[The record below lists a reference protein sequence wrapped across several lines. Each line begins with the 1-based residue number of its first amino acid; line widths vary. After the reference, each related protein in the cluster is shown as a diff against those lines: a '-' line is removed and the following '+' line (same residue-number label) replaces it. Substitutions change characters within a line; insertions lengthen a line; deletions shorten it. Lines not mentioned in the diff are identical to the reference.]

1 LIKIVLLN
9 ISKRIEI
16 KIMKKI
22 SLFLALLAP
31 GIIYADILLHVG
43 NLIDTD
49 NGEISKAVTIRI
61 NGNKIS
67 EVTKGYAIPNK
78 DDEIINLKQS
88 YVMPGFMDMHVH
100 LAQEYVPKAERES
113 KIEPEYRTLFAANAA
128 SKTLMAGFTT
138 VRNLGDGGMETIS
151 LREAIKQGL
160 AIGPRIFTS
169 GKTIATT
176 GGHGDPTNGM
186 PKDNYAP
193 PTPEEGVIDSPA
205 EAIKAV
211 RQRYKDGTDGIKI
224 TATGGVL
231 SVAKSGENPQFT
243 DAELLAIVSTAN
255 DYGLWTAAH
264 AHGKE
269 GMKRAV
275 IAGIN
280 SIEHGTYMDQ
290 EVMELMKARG
300 TYYVPTIMAGDWV
313 AEKAKIPNFFPALV
327 KPKAE
332 KIGPQIESTFA
343 AAYKA
348 GVKIAFGTDSG
359 VSAHG
364 DNWQEFILMTNAGMT
379 NKDALKSAT
388 IETAKLLRI
397 EDKLGQIK
405 PGMLADIIAVQENPI
420 DDISTVKNV
429 SFVMKDGVIYKQ
441 NS

>member
-1 LIKIVLLN
+1 MF
-9 ISKRIEI
+9 RINNH
-16 KIMKKI
+16 KKYMKKV
-22 SLFLALLAP
+22 ALLFALS
-31 GIIYADILLHVG
+31 ISALINADTLLHVG
-43 NLIDTD
+43 NLLDTN
-49 NGEISKAVTIRI
+49 NGEISKAVTITI
-61 NGNKIS
+61 KGNKIL
-67 EVTKGYAIPNK
+67 EVTKGYASPKKN
-78 DDEIINLKQS
+78 DEIVNLKQS
-88 YVMPGFMDMHVH
+88 YVLPGFMDMHVH
-100 LAQEYVPKAERES
+100 LAQEYVPKAERRS
-113 KIEPEYRTLFAANAA
+113 KIEPEYRALFAANAA
-128 SKTLMAGFTT
+128 SKTLMAGFTS

-151 LREAIKQGL
+151 LRDAIKEGL
-160 AIGPRIFTS
+160 VIGPRIFTS

-186 PKDNYAP
+186 PKDNYSP
-193 PTPEEGVIDSPA
+193 PSPEEGVIDSPEDA
-205 EAIKAV
+205 KKAV
-211 RQRYKDGTDGIKI
+211 RQRYKDGADGIKI

-243 DAELLAIVSTAN
+243 DEELNSIVATAN

-290 EVMELMKARG
+290 EVMDLMKSKG

-332 KIGPQIESTFA
+332 KIGPQIQSTFA
-343 AAYKA
+343 KAYKA

-379 NKDALKSAT
+379 NQDALKSAT

-405 PGMLADIIAVQENPI
+405 PGMLADIIAVQQNPVE
-420 DDISTVKNV
+420 DISTVENV
-429 SFVMKDGVIYKQ
+429 IFVMKDGVIFKD
-441 NS
+441 NT

>member
-1 LIKIVLLN
+1 MF
-9 ISKRIEI
+9 RINNY
-16 KIMKKI
+16 KKYMKKV
-22 SLFLALLAP
+22 ALLFALS
-31 GIIYADILLHVG
+31 ISALINADTLLHVG
-43 NLIDTD
+43 NLLDTN

-61 NGNKIS
+61 KGNKIL
-67 EVTKGYAIPNK
+67 EVTKGYATPKKN
-78 DDEIINLKQS
+78 DEIVNLKQS
-88 YVMPGFMDMHVH
+88 YVLPGFMDMHVH
-100 LAQEYVPKAERES
+100 LAQEYVPKAERRS
-113 KIEPEYRTLFAANAA
+113 KIEPEYRALFAANAA
-128 SKTLMAGFTT
+128 SKTLMAGFTS

-151 LREAIKQGL
+151 LRDAIKEGL
-160 AIGPRIFTS
+160 VIGPRIFTS

-186 PKDNYAP
+186 PKDNYYP
-193 PTPEEGVIDSPA
+193 PSPEEGVVDSPEDA
-205 EAIKAV
+205 KKAV
-211 RQRYKDGTDGIKI
+211 RQRYKDGADGIKI

-243 DAELLAIVSTAN
+243 DEELNSIVATAN

-290 EVMELMKARG
+290 EVMDLMKSKG

-332 KIGPQIESTFA
+332 KIGPQIQSTFA
-343 AAYKA
+343 KAYKA

-379 NKDALKSAT
+379 NQDALKSAT

-405 PGMLADIIAVQENPI
+405 PGMLADIIAVQQNPVE
-420 DDISTVKNV
+420 DISTVENV
-429 SFVMKDGVIYKQ
+429 IFVMKDGVIFKD
-441 NS
+441 NT

>member
-1 LIKIVLLN
+1 MF
-9 ISKRIEI
+9 RINNY
-16 KIMKKI
+16 KKYMKKI
-22 SLFLALLAP
+22 ALLFTLSISAL
-31 GIIYADILLHVG
+31 INADTLLHVG
-43 NLIDTD
+43 NLLDTN

-61 NGNKIS
+61 KGNKIL
-67 EVTKGYAIPNK
+67 EVTKGYATPKKN
-78 DDEIINLKQS
+78 DEIVNLKQS
-88 YVMPGFMDMHVH
+88 YVLPGFMDMHVH
-100 LAQEYVPKAERES
+100 LAQEYVPKAERRS
-113 KIEPEYRTLFAANAA
+113 KIEPEYRALFAANAA
-128 SKTLMAGFTT
+128 SKTLMAGFTS

-151 LREAIKQGL
+151 LRDAIKEGL
-160 AIGPRIFTS
+160 VIGPRIFTS

-186 PKDNYAP
+186 PKDNYSP
-193 PTPEEGVIDSPA
+193 PSPEEGVIDSPEDA
-205 EAIKAV
+205 KKAV
-211 RQRYKDGTDGIKI
+211 RQRYKDGADGIKI

-243 DAELLAIVSTAN
+243 DEELNSIVATAN

-290 EVMELMKARG
+290 EVMDLMKSKG

-332 KIGPQIESTFA
+332 KIGPQIQSTFA
-343 AAYKA
+343 KAYKA

-379 NKDALKSAT
+379 NQDALKSAT

-405 PGMLADIIAVQENPI
+405 PGMLADIIAVQQNPVE
-420 DDISTVKNV
+420 DISTVENV
-429 SFVMKDGVIYKQ
+429 IFVMKDGVIFKD
-441 NS
+441 NT

>member
-1 LIKIVLLN
+1 
-9 ISKRIEI
+9 
-16 KIMKKI
+16 MKKI
-22 SLFLALLAP
+22 ALILFLSVSNLT
-31 GIIYADILLHVG
+31 IADTLLHVG

-49 NGEISKAVTIRI
+49 SGDITKAVTIRVI
-61 NGNKIS
+61 GNEIS
-67 EVTKGYAIPNK
+67 EVTKGYANPKKN
-78 DDEIINLKQS
+78 DQVINLKQS
-88 YVMPGFMDMHVH
+88 FVLPGFMDMHVH

-113 KIEPEYRTLFAANAA
+113 KIEPEYRALFAANAA
-128 SKTLMAGFTT
+128 SKTLMAGFTS

-151 LREAIKQGL
+151 LREAIRKGL

-186 PKDNYAP
+186 PKDNYSP
-193 PTPEEGVIDSPA
+193 PTPEEGVIDSPE

-243 DAELLAIVSTAN
+243 NAELIAIIATAN

-290 EVMELMKARG
+290 EVMDLMKARG

-313 AEKAKIPNFFPALV
+313 AKKAKIPNFFPALV

-332 KIGPQIESTFA
+332 KIGPQIQSTFA
-343 AAYKA
+343 MAYKA

-364 DNWQEFILMTNAGMT
+364 DNWQEFILMTDAGMS

-388 IETAKLLRI
+388 IETAKLLRV
-397 EDKLGQIK
+397 EDKIGQIK
-405 PGMLADIIAVQENPI
+405 PGMLADIIAVQNNPI
-420 DDISTVKNV
+420 EDISTVKNI

>member
-1 LIKIVLLN
+1 
-9 ISKRIEI
+9 
-16 KIMKKI
+16 MKKI
-22 SLFLALLAP
+22 ALLFTLSISAL
-31 GIIYADILLHVG
+31 INADTLLHVG
-43 NLIDTD
+43 NLLDTN

-61 NGNKIS
+61 KGNKIL
-67 EVTKGYAIPNK
+67 EVTKGYATPKKN
-78 DDEIINLKQS
+78 DEIVNLKQS
-88 YVMPGFMDMHVH
+88 YVLPGFMDMHVH
-100 LAQEYVPKAERES
+100 LAQEYVPKAERRS
-113 KIEPEYRTLFAANAA
+113 KIEPEYRALFAANAA
-128 SKTLMAGFTT
+128 SKTLMAGFTS

-151 LREAIKQGL
+151 LRDAIKEGL
-160 AIGPRIFTS
+160 VIGPRIFTS

-186 PKDNYAP
+186 PKDNYSP
-193 PTPEEGVIDSPA
+193 PSPEEGVIDSPEDA
-205 EAIKAV
+205 KKAV
-211 RQRYKDGTDGIKI
+211 RQRYKDGADGIKI

-243 DAELLAIVSTAN
+243 DEELNSIVATAN

-290 EVMELMKARG
+290 EVMDLMKSKG

-332 KIGPQIESTFA
+332 KIGPQIQSTFA
-343 AAYKA
+343 KAYKA

-379 NKDALKSAT
+379 NQDALKSAT

-405 PGMLADIIAVQENPI
+405 PGMLADIIAVQQNPVE
-420 DDISTVKNV
+420 DISTVENV
-429 SFVMKDGVIYKQ
+429 IFVMKDGVIFKD
-441 NS
+441 NT

>member
-1 LIKIVLLN
+1 
-9 ISKRIEI
+9 
-16 KIMKKI
+16 MKKI
-22 SLFLALLAP
+22 SLFLFLS
-31 GIIYADILLHVG
+31 ISHFINADTLLHVG
-43 NLIDTD
+43 NLLDTND
-49 NGEISKAVTIRI
+49 GKVAKAVTIKI
-61 NGNKIS
+61 KGNKIT
-67 EVTKGYAIPNK
+67 EITKGYATPTQN
-78 DDEIINLKQS
+78 DEVVNLKQS
-88 YVMPGFMDMHVH
+88 YVLPGFMDMHVH
-100 LAQEYVPKAERES
+100 LAQEYVPKAERQS
-113 KIEPEYRTLFAANAA
+113 KIEPEYRALFAANAA
-128 SKTLMAGFTT
+128 SKTLMAGFTS
-138 VRNLGDGGMETIS
+138 VRNVGDGGMETIS
-151 LREAIKQGL
+151 LREAINQGL
-160 AIGPRIFTS
+160 VIGPRIFTS

-193 PTPEEGVIDSPA
+193 PTPEEGVIDSPE

-243 DAELLAIVSTAN
+243 DAELIAIVSTAN

-275 IAGIN
+275 LAGIN

-290 EVMELMKARG
+290 EIMDLMKARG

-332 KIGPQIESTFA
+332 KIGPQITSTFA
-343 AAYKA
+343 QAYKA

-364 DNWQEFILMTNAGMT
+364 DNWQEFILMTNAGMS
-379 NKDALKSAT
+379 NEDALKSAT
-388 IETAKLLRI
+388 IETAKLLRV
-397 EDKLGQIK
+397 EDQLGQIK
-405 PGMLADIIAVQENPI
+405 PGMLADIIAFQKNPTE
-420 DDISTVKNV
+420 DISIVKNV

-441 NS
+441 SL

>member
-1 LIKIVLLN
+1 
-9 ISKRIEI
+9 
-16 KIMKKI
+16 MKKV
-22 SLFLALLAP
+22 ALLFALS
-31 GIIYADILLHVG
+31 ISALINADTLLHVG
-43 NLIDTD
+43 NLLDTN

-61 NGNKIS
+61 KGNKIL
-67 EVTKGYAIPNK
+67 EVTKGYATPKKN
-78 DDEIINLKQS
+78 DEIVNLKQS
-88 YVMPGFMDMHVH
+88 YVLPGFMDMHVH
-100 LAQEYVPKAERES
+100 LAQEYVPKAERRS
-113 KIEPEYRTLFAANAA
+113 KIEPEYRALFAANAA
-128 SKTLMAGFTT
+128 SKTLMAGFTS

-151 LREAIKQGL
+151 LRDAIKEGL
-160 AIGPRIFTS
+160 VIGPRIFTS

-186 PKDNYAP
+186 PKDNYSP
-193 PTPEEGVIDSPA
+193 PSPEEGVVDSPEDA
-205 EAIKAV
+205 KKAV
-211 RQRYKDGTDGIKI
+211 RQRYKDGADGIKI

-243 DAELLAIVSTAN
+243 DDELNSIVATAN

-264 AHGKE
+264 AHWKE
-269 GMKRAV
+269 GMKRAL

-290 EVMELMKARG
+290 EVMDLMKSKG

-332 KIGPQIESTFA
+332 KIGPQIQSTFA
-343 AAYKA
+343 KAYKA

-359 VSAHG
+359 VSSHG

-379 NKDALKSAT
+379 NQDALKSAT

-405 PGMLADIIAVQENPI
+405 PGMLADIIAVQQNPVE
-420 DDISTVKNV
+420 DISTVENV
-429 SFVMKDGVIYKQ
+429 IFVMKDGVIFKD
-441 NS
+441 NT

>member
-1 LIKIVLLN
+1 
-9 ISKRIEI
+9 
-16 KIMKKI
+16 MKKI
-22 SLFLALLAP
+22 ALLFTLSISAL
-31 GIIYADILLHVG
+31 INADTLLHVG
-43 NLIDTD
+43 NLLDTN

-61 NGNKIS
+61 KGNKIL
-67 EVTKGYAIPNK
+67 EVTKGYATPTKN
-78 DDEIINLKQS
+78 DEIVNLKQS
-88 YVMPGFMDMHVH
+88 YVLPGFMDMHVH
-100 LAQEYVPKAERES
+100 LAQEYVPKAERRS
-113 KIEPEYRTLFAANAA
+113 KIEPEYRALFAANAA
-128 SKTLMAGFTT
+128 SKTLMAGYTS

-151 LREAIKQGL
+151 LRDAIKEGL
-160 AIGPRIFTS
+160 VIGPRIFTS

-186 PKDNYAP
+186 PKDNYSP
-193 PTPEEGVIDSPA
+193 PSPEEGVVDSPEDA
-205 EAIKAV
+205 KKAV
-211 RQRYKDGTDGIKI
+211 RQRYKDGADGIKI

-243 DAELLAIVSTAN
+243 DEELNSIVATAN

-290 EVMELMKARG
+290 EVMDLMKSKG

-332 KIGPQIESTFA
+332 KIGPQIQSTFA
-343 AAYKA
+343 KAYKA

-379 NKDALKSAT
+379 NQDALKSAT

-405 PGMLADIIAVQENPI
+405 PGMLADIIAVQQNPVE
-420 DDISTVKNV
+420 DISTVENV
-429 SFVMKDGVIYKQ
+429 IFVMKDGVIFKD
-441 NS
+441 NT

>member
-1 LIKIVLLN
+1 MF
-9 ISKRIEI
+9 RINNY
-16 KIMKKI
+16 KKYMKKV
-22 SLFLALLAP
+22 ALLFALS
-31 GIIYADILLHVG
+31 ISALINADTLLHVG
-43 NLIDTD
+43 NLLDTN

-61 NGNKIS
+61 KGNKIL
-67 EVTKGYAIPNK
+67 EVTKGYATPKKN
-78 DDEIINLKQS
+78 DEIVNLKQS
-88 YVMPGFMDMHVH
+88 YVLPGFMDMHVH
-100 LAQEYVPKAERES
+100 LAQEYVPKAERRS
-113 KIEPEYRTLFAANAA
+113 KIEPEYRALFAANAA
-128 SKTLMAGFTT
+128 SKTLMAGFTS

-151 LREAIKQGL
+151 LRDAIKEGL
-160 AIGPRIFTS
+160 VIGPRIFTS

-186 PKDNYAP
+186 PKDNYSP
-193 PTPEEGVIDSPA
+193 PSPEEGVVDSPEDA
-205 EAIKAV
+205 KKAV
-211 RQRYKDGTDGIKI
+211 RQRYKDGADGIKI

-243 DAELLAIVSTAN
+243 DEELNSIVATAN

-290 EVMELMKARG
+290 EVMDLMKSKG

-332 KIGPQIESTFA
+332 KIGPQIQSTFA
-343 AAYKA
+343 KAYKA

-379 NKDALKSAT
+379 NQDALKSAT

-405 PGMLADIIAVQENPI
+405 PGMLADIIAVQQNPVE
-420 DDISTVKNV
+420 DISTVENV
-429 SFVMKDGVIYKQ
+429 IFVMKDGVIYKD
-441 NS
+441 NT

>member
-1 LIKIVLLN
+1 
-9 ISKRIEI
+9 
-16 KIMKKI
+16 MKKI
-22 SLFLALLAP
+22 ALILFLSVSNL
-31 GIIYADILLHVG
+31 IIADTLLHVG

-49 NGEISKAVTIRI
+49 SGDITKAVTIRVI
-61 NGNKIS
+61 GNEIS
-67 EVTKGYAIPNK
+67 EVTKGYANPNK
-78 DDEIINLKQS
+78 NDQVINLKQS
-88 YVMPGFMDMHVH
+88 FVLPGFMDMHVH

-113 KIEPEYRTLFAANAA
+113 KIEPEYRALFAANAA
-128 SKTLMAGFTT
+128 SKTLMAGFTS

-151 LREAIKQGL
+151 LREAIRKGL
-160 AIGPRIFTS
+160 VIGPRIFTS

-186 PKDNYAP
+186 PKDNYSP
-193 PTPEEGVIDSPA
+193 PTPEEGVIDSPE

-243 DAELLAIVSTAN
+243 NAELIAIIATAN

-290 EVMELMKARG
+290 EVMDLMKARG

-313 AEKAKIPNFFPALV
+313 AKKAKIPNFFPALV
-327 KPKAE
+327 KPKAA
-332 KIGPQIESTFA
+332 KIGPQIQSTFA
-343 AAYKA
+343 MAYKA

-364 DNWQEFILMTNAGMT
+364 DNWQEFILMTDAGMS

-388 IETAKLLRI
+388 IETAKLLRV
-397 EDKLGQIK
+397 EDKIGQIK
-405 PGMLADIIAVQENPI
+405 PGMLADIIAVQNNPI
-420 DDISTVKNV
+420 EDISTVKNI
-429 SFVMKDGVIYKQ
+429 SFVMKDGVIYKH

>member
-1 LIKIVLLN
+1 
-9 ISKRIEI
+9 
-16 KIMKKI
+16 MKKI
-22 SLFLALLAP
+22 SLFLFLS
-31 GIIYADILLHVG
+31 ISHFINADTLLHVG
-43 NLIDTD
+43 NLLDTND
-49 NGEISKAVTIRI
+49 GKVAKAVTIKI
-61 NGNKIS
+61 KGNKIT
-67 EVTKGYAIPNK
+67 EITKGYATPTQN
-78 DDEIINLKQS
+78 DEVVNLKQS
-88 YVMPGFMDMHVH
+88 YVLPGFMDMHVH
-100 LAQEYVPKAERES
+100 LAQEYVPKAERQS
-113 KIEPEYRTLFAANAA
+113 KIEPEYRALFAANAA
-128 SKTLMAGFTT
+128 SKTLMAGFTS
-138 VRNLGDGGMETIS
+138 VRNVGDGGMETIS
-151 LREAIKQGL
+151 LREAINQGL
-160 AIGPRIFTS
+160 VIGPRIFTS

-193 PTPEEGVIDSPA
+193 PTPEEGVIDSPE

-243 DAELLAIVSTAN
+243 DAELIAIVSTAN

-275 IAGIN
+275 LAGIN

-290 EVMELMKARG
+290 EIMDLMKARG

-332 KIGPQIESTFA
+332 KIGPQITSTFA
-343 AAYKA
+343 QAYEA

-364 DNWQEFILMTNAGMT
+364 DNWQEFILMTNAGMS
-379 NKDALKSAT
+379 NEDALKSAT
-388 IETAKLLRI
+388 IETAKLLRV
-397 EDKLGQIK
+397 EDQLGQIK
-405 PGMLADIIAVQENPI
+405 PGMFADIIAFQKNPI
-420 DDISTVKNV
+420 EDISIVKNV

-441 NS
+441 SL

>member
-1 LIKIVLLN
+1 
-9 ISKRIEI
+9 
-16 KIMKKI
+16 MKKI
-22 SLFLALLAP
+22 SLFLFLS
-31 GIIYADILLHVG
+31 ISHFINADTLLHVG
-43 NLIDTD
+43 SLLDTND
-49 NGEISKAVTIRI
+49 GKVAKAVTIKI
-61 NGNKIS
+61 KGNKIT
-67 EVTKGYAIPNK
+67 EITKGYATPTQN
-78 DDEIINLKQS
+78 DEVVNLKQS
-88 YVMPGFMDMHVH
+88 YVLPGFMDMHVH
-100 LAQEYVPKAERES
+100 LAQEYVPKAERQS
-113 KIEPEYRTLFAANAA
+113 KIEPEYRALFAANAA
-128 SKTLMAGFTT
+128 SKTLMAGFTS
-138 VRNLGDGGMETIS
+138 VRNVGDGGMETIS
-151 LREAIKQGL
+151 LREAINQGL
-160 AIGPRIFTS
+160 VIGPRIFTS

-193 PTPEEGVIDSPA
+193 PTPEEGVIDSPE

-243 DAELLAIVSTAN
+243 DAELIAIVSTAN

-275 IAGIN
+275 LAGIN

-290 EVMELMKARG
+290 EIMDLMKARG

-332 KIGPQIESTFA
+332 KIGPQITSTFA
-343 AAYKA
+343 QAYKA

-364 DNWQEFILMTNAGMT
+364 DNWQEFILMTNAGMS
-379 NKDALKSAT
+379 NEDALKSAT
-388 IETAKLLRI
+388 IETAKLLRV
-397 EDKLGQIK
+397 EDQLGQIK
-405 PGMLADIIAVQENPI
+405 PGMFADIIAFQKNPI
-420 DDISTVKNV
+420 EDISIVKNV
-429 SFVMKDGVIYKQ
+429 NFVMKDGVIYKQ
-441 NS
+441 SL

>member
-1 LIKIVLLN
+1 MKKIVL
-9 ISKRIEI
+9 IF
-16 KIMKKI
+16 
-22 SLFLALLAP
+22 FLSVSSFTN
-31 GIIYADILLHVG
+31 ADILLHVG
-43 NLIDTD
+43 NLIDT
-49 NGEISKAVTIRI
+49 NSGEISKAMTIRI
-61 NGNKIS
+61 VGNKIS
-67 EVTKGYAIPNK
+67 EVTKGYANPKK
-78 DDEIINLKQS
+78 DDEVINLKQS
-88 YVMPGFMDMHVH
+88 FVLPGFMDMHVH

-113 KIEPEYRTLFAANAA
+113 KIEPEYRALFAANAA
-128 SKTLMAGFTT
+128 SKTLMAGFTS

-151 LREAIKQGL
+151 LREAIRKGL

-186 PKDNYAP
+186 PKDNYSP
-193 PTPEEGVIDSPA
+193 PTPEEGVIDSPE
-205 EAIKAV
+205 EAVKAV

-243 DAELLAIVSTAN
+243 NAELTAIIATAN

-269 GMKRAV
+269 GMNRAV
-275 IAGIN
+275 VAGIN

-290 EVMELMKARG
+290 EVMDLMKARG

-313 AEKAKIPNFFPALV
+313 AKKAKIPNFFPALV

-332 KIGPQIESTFA
+332 KIGPQIQSTFA
-343 AAYKA
+343 MAYKA

-364 DNWQEFILMTNAGMT
+364 DNWQEFILMTDAGMS

-388 IETAKLLRI
+388 IETAKLLRV

-405 PGMLADIIAVQENPI
+405 SGMLADIIAVQNDPLQ
-420 DDISTVKNV
+420 DISTVKNV

>member
-1 LIKIVLLN
+1 
-9 ISKRIEI
+9 
-16 KIMKKI
+16 MKKV
-22 SLFLALLAP
+22 ALLFALS
-31 GIIYADILLHVG
+31 ISALINADTLLHVG
-43 NLIDTD
+43 NLLDTN

-61 NGNKIS
+61 KGNKIL
-67 EVTKGYAIPNK
+67 EVTKGYATPKKN
-78 DDEIINLKQS
+78 DEIVNLKQS
-88 YVMPGFMDMHVH
+88 YVLPGFMDMHVH
-100 LAQEYVPKAERES
+100 LAQEYVPKAERRS
-113 KIEPEYRTLFAANAA
+113 KIEPEYRALFAANAA
-128 SKTLMAGFTT
+128 SKTLMAGFTS

-151 LREAIKQGL
+151 LRDAIKEGL
-160 AIGPRIFTS
+160 VIGPRIFTS

-186 PKDNYAP
+186 PKDNYSP
-193 PTPEEGVIDSPA
+193 PSPEEGVVDSPEDA
-205 EAIKAV
+205 KKAV
-211 RQRYKDGTDGIKI
+211 RQRYKDGADGIKI

-243 DAELLAIVSTAN
+243 DEELNSIVATAN

-290 EVMELMKARG
+290 EVMDLMKSKG

-332 KIGPQIESTFA
+332 KIGPQIQSTFA
-343 AAYKA
+343 KAYKA

-379 NKDALKSAT
+379 NQDALKSAT

-405 PGMLADIIAVQENPI
+405 PGMLADIIAVQQNPVE
-420 DDISTVKNV
+420 DISTVKNV
-429 SFVMKDGVIYKQ
+429 IFVMKDGVIFKD
-441 NS
+441 NT

>member
-1 LIKIVLLN
+1 MF
-9 ISKRIEI
+9 RINNY
-16 KIMKKI
+16 KKYMKKV
-22 SLFLALLAP
+22 ALLFALS
-31 GIIYADILLHVG
+31 ISALINADTLLHVG
-43 NLIDTD
+43 NLLDTN

-61 NGNKIS
+61 KGNKIL
-67 EVTKGYAIPNK
+67 EVTKGYATPKKNDQIV
-78 DDEIINLKQS
+78 NLKQS
-88 YVMPGFMDMHVH
+88 YVLPGFMDMHVH
-100 LAQEYVPKAERES
+100 LAQEYVPKAERRS
-113 KIEPEYRTLFAANAA
+113 KIEPEYRALFAANAA
-128 SKTLMAGFTT
+128 SKTLMAGFTS

-151 LREAIKQGL
+151 LRDAIKEGL
-160 AIGPRIFTS
+160 VIGPRIFTS

-186 PKDNYAP
+186 PKDNYSP
-193 PTPEEGVIDSPA
+193 PSPEEGVIDSPEDA
-205 EAIKAV
+205 KKAV
-211 RQRYKDGTDGIKI
+211 RQRYKDGADGIKI

-243 DAELLAIVSTAN
+243 NEELNSIVATAN

-290 EVMELMKARG
+290 EVMDLMKSKG

-327 KPKAE
+327 KPKAK
-332 KIGPQIESTFA
+332 KIGPQIQSTFA
-343 AAYKA
+343 KAYKA

-379 NKDALKSAT
+379 NQDALKSAT

-405 PGMLADIIAVQENPI
+405 PGMLADIIAVQQNPVE
-420 DDISTVKNV
+420 DISTVENV
-429 SFVMKDGVIYKQ
+429 IFVMKDGIIFKD
-441 NS
+441 NT

>member
-1 LIKIVLLN
+1 
-9 ISKRIEI
+9 
-16 KIMKKI
+16 MKKI

-49 NGEISKAVTIRI
+49 SGDISKAVTIRI
-61 NGNKIS
+61 KGNKIS
-67 EVTKGYAIPNK
+67 EITKGYAIPEK
-78 DDEIINLKQS
+78 GDEAVNLKQS
-88 YVMPGFMDMHVH
+88 YVLPGFMDMHVH
-100 LAQEYVPKAERES
+100 LAQEYVPKAERQS
-113 KIEPEYRTLFAANAA
+113 KIEPEYRALFAANAA
-128 SKTLMAGFTT
+128 SKTLMAGFTS

-176 GGHGDPTNGM
+176 GGHGDPTNGI

-332 KIGPQIESTFA
+332 KIGPQIQSTFA
-343 AAYKA
+343 EAYKA

-388 IETAKLLRI
+388 VETAKLLRM
-397 EDKLGQIK
+397 EDELGQIK
-405 PGMLADIIAVQENPI
+405 PGMLADIIAVQKNPI
-420 DDISTVKNV
+420 EDISTVENV
-429 SFVMKDGVIYKQ
+429 TFVMKDGVIYKQ

>member
-1 LIKIVLLN
+1 
-9 ISKRIEI
+9 
-16 KIMKKI
+16 MKKI
-22 SLFLALLAP
+22 SLFLFLS
-31 GIIYADILLHVG
+31 ISHFINADTLLHVG
-43 NLIDTD
+43 SLLDTND
-49 NGEISKAVTIRI
+49 GKVAKAVTIKI
-61 NGNKIS
+61 KGNKIT
-67 EVTKGYAIPNK
+67 EITKGYATPTKN
-78 DDEIINLKQS
+78 DEVVNLKQS
-88 YVMPGFMDMHVH
+88 YVLPGFMDMHVH
-100 LAQEYVPKAERES
+100 LAQEYVPKAERQS
-113 KIEPEYRTLFAANAA
+113 KIEPEYRALFAANAA
-128 SKTLMAGFTT
+128 SKTLMAGFTS
-138 VRNLGDGGMETIS
+138 VRNVGDGGMETIS
-151 LREAIKQGL
+151 LREAINQGL
-160 AIGPRIFTS
+160 VIGPRIFTS

-193 PTPEEGVIDSPA
+193 PTPEEGVIDSPE

-243 DAELLAIVSTAN
+243 DAELIAIVSTAN

-275 IAGIN
+275 LAGIN

-290 EVMELMKARG
+290 EIMDLMKARG

-332 KIGPQIESTFA
+332 KIGPQITSTFA
-343 AAYKA
+343 QAYKA

-364 DNWQEFILMTNAGMT
+364 DNWQEFILMTNAGMS
-379 NKDALKSAT
+379 NEDALKSAT
-388 IETAKLLRI
+388 IETAKLLRV
-397 EDKLGQIK
+397 EDQLGQIK
-405 PGMLADIIAVQENPI
+405 PGMFADIIAFQKNPI
-420 DDISTVKNV
+420 EDISIVKNV

-441 NS
+441 SL

>member
-1 LIKIVLLN
+1 
-9 ISKRIEI
+9 
-16 KIMKKI
+16 MKKI
-22 SLFLALLAP
+22 TFLFALSISNF
-31 GIIYADILLHVG
+31 IIADTLLHVG
-43 NLIDTD
+43 NLLDTS

-61 NGNKIS
+61 FENKIT
-67 EVTKGYAIPNK
+67 EVTKGYATPKKN
-78 DDEIINLKQS
+78 DEVVNLKQS
-88 YVMPGFMDMHVH
+88 YVLPGFMDMHVH
-100 LAQEYVPKAERES
+100 LAQEYLPKAERQS
-113 KIEPEYRTLFAANAA
+113 KVEPEFRALFAANAA
-128 SKTLMAGFTT
+128 SKTLMAGFTS

-186 PKDNYAP
+186 SKDRYVP
-193 PTPEEGVIDSPA
+193 PTPEEGVIDSPQD
-205 EAIKAV
+205 AIKAV

-243 DAELLAIVSTAN
+243 DEELRAIVTTAN

-275 IAGIN
+275 LAGIN

-290 EVMELMKARG
+290 EVMDLMKAKG

-332 KIGPQIESTFA
+332 KIGPQIQSTFSQ
-343 AAYKA
+343 AYKA

-364 DNWQEFILMTNAGMT
+364 DNWQEFILMTNAGMS
-379 NKDALKSAT
+379 NKDALRSAT
-388 IETAKLLRI
+388 IETAKLLKM
-397 EDKLGQIK
+397 EELLGQIK
-405 PGMLADIIAVQENPI
+405 PGMLADIIAVTKNPI
-420 DDISTVKNV
+420 QDISAVKNV
-429 SFVMKDGVIYKQ
+429 SFVMKNGVIYKQ
-441 NS
+441 D

>member
-1 LIKIVLLN
+1 
-9 ISKRIEI
+9 
-16 KIMKKI
+16 MKKI
-22 SLFLALLAP
+22 SLFLFLS
-31 GIIYADILLHVG
+31 ISHFINADTLLHVG
-43 NLIDTD
+43 NLLDTND
-49 NGEISKAVTIRI
+49 GKVAKAVTIKI
-61 NGNKIS
+61 KGNKIT
-67 EVTKGYAIPNK
+67 EITKGYATPTQN
-78 DDEIINLKQS
+78 DEVVNLKQS
-88 YVMPGFMDMHVH
+88 YVLPGFMDMHVH
-100 LAQEYVPKAERES
+100 LAQEYVPKAERQS
-113 KIEPEYRTLFAANAA
+113 KIEPEYRALFAANAA
-128 SKTLMAGFTT
+128 SKTLMAGFTS
-138 VRNLGDGGMETIS
+138 VRNVGDGGMETIS
-151 LREAIKQGL
+151 LREAINQGL
-160 AIGPRIFTS
+160 VIGPRIFTS

-193 PTPEEGVIDSPA
+193 PTPEEGVIDSPE

-243 DAELLAIVSTAN
+243 DAELIAIVTTAN

-275 IAGIN
+275 LAGIN

-290 EVMELMKARG
+290 EIMDLMKARG

-332 KIGPQIESTFA
+332 KIGPQITSTFA
-343 AAYKA
+343 QAYKA

-364 DNWQEFILMTNAGMT
+364 DNWQEFILMTNAGMS
-379 NKDALKSAT
+379 NEDALKSAT
-388 IETAKLLRI
+388 IETAKLLRV
-397 EDKLGQIK
+397 EDQLGQIK
-405 PGMLADIIAVQENPI
+405 PGMFADIIAFQKNPI
-420 DDISTVKNV
+420 EDISIVKNV
-429 SFVMKDGVIYKQ
+429 SFVMKDGVIFKQ
-441 NS
+441 SL

>member
-1 LIKIVLLN
+1 
-9 ISKRIEI
+9 
-16 KIMKKI
+16 MKKI
-22 SLFLALLAP
+22 SLFLFLS
-31 GIIYADILLHVG
+31 ISHFINADTLLHVG
-43 NLIDTD
+43 NLLDTND
-49 NGEISKAVTIRI
+49 GKVAKAVTIKI
-61 NGNKIS
+61 KGNKIT
-67 EVTKGYAIPNK
+67 EITKGYATPTQN
-78 DDEIINLKQS
+78 DEVVNLKQS
-88 YVMPGFMDMHVH
+88 YVLPGFMDMHVH
-100 LAQEYVPKAERES
+100 LAQEYVPKAERQS
-113 KIEPEYRTLFAANAA
+113 KIEPEYRALFAANAA
-128 SKTLMAGFTT
+128 SKTLMAGFTS
-138 VRNLGDGGMETIS
+138 VRNVGDGGMETIS
-151 LREAIKQGL
+151 LREAINQGL
-160 AIGPRIFTS
+160 VIGPRIFTS

-193 PTPEEGVIDSPA
+193 PTPEEGVIDSPE

-243 DAELLAIVSTAN
+243 DAELMAIVSTAN

-275 IAGIN
+275 LAGIN

-290 EVMELMKARG
+290 EIMDLMKARG

-313 AEKAKIPNFFPALV
+313 AEKAKIPNFFPTLV

-332 KIGPQIESTFA
+332 KIGPQITSTFA
-343 AAYKA
+343 EAYKA

-364 DNWQEFILMTNAGMT
+364 DNWQEFILMTNAGMS
-379 NKDALKSAT
+379 NEDALKSAT
-388 IETAKLLRI
+388 IETAKLLRM
-397 EDKLGQIK
+397 EDQLGQIK
-405 PGMLADIIAVQENPI
+405 PGMFADIIAFQKNPI
-420 DDISTVKNV
+420 EDISIVENV

-441 NS
+441 SL

>member
-1 LIKIVLLN
+1 LFKIN
-9 ISKRIEI
+9 NHK
-16 KIMKKI
+16 KYMKKV
-22 SLFLALLAP
+22 ALLFALS
-31 GIIYADILLHVG
+31 ISALINADTLLHVG
-43 NLIDTD
+43 NLLDTN

-61 NGNKIS
+61 KGNKIL
-67 EVTKGYAIPNK
+67 EVTKGYATPKKN
-78 DDEIINLKQS
+78 DEIVNLKQS
-88 YVMPGFMDMHVH
+88 YVLPGFMDMHVH
-100 LAQEYVPKAERES
+100 LAQEYVPKAERRS
-113 KIEPEYRTLFAANAA
+113 KIEPEYRALFAANAA
-128 SKTLMAGFTT
+128 SKTLMAGFTS

-151 LREAIKQGL
+151 LRDAIKEGL
-160 AIGPRIFTS
+160 VIGPRIFTS

-186 PKDNYAP
+186 PKDNYSP
-193 PTPEEGVIDSPA
+193 PSPEEGVIDSPEDA
-205 EAIKAV
+205 KKAV
-211 RQRYKDGTDGIKI
+211 RQRYKDGADGIKI

-243 DAELLAIVSTAN
+243 DEELNSIVATAN

-290 EVMELMKARG
+290 EVMDLMKSKG

-332 KIGPQIESTFA
+332 KIGPQIQSTFA
-343 AAYKA
+343 KAYKA

-379 NKDALKSAT
+379 NQDALKSAT

-405 PGMLADIIAVQENPI
+405 PGMLADIIAVQQNPVE
-420 DDISTVKNV
+420 DISTVENV
-429 SFVMKDGVIYKQ
+429 IFVMKDGVIFKD
-441 NS
+441 NT

>member
-1 LIKIVLLN
+1 MF
-9 ISKRIEI
+9 RINNY
-16 KIMKKI
+16 KKYMKKV
-22 SLFLALLAP
+22 ALLFALS
-31 GIIYADILLHVG
+31 ISALINADTLLHVG
-43 NLIDTD
+43 NLLDTN
-49 NGEISKAVTIRI
+49 NGEISKAVTITI
-61 NGNKIS
+61 KGNKIL
-67 EVTKGYAIPNK
+67 EVTKGYATPKKN
-78 DDEIINLKQS
+78 DEIVNLKQS
-88 YVMPGFMDMHVH
+88 YVLPGFLDMHVH
-100 LAQEYVPKAERES
+100 LAQEYVPKAERRS
-113 KIEPEYRTLFAANAA
+113 KIEPEYRALFAANAA
-128 SKTLMAGFTT
+128 SKTLMAGFTS

-151 LREAIKQGL
+151 LRDAIKEGL
-160 AIGPRIFTS
+160 VIGPRIFTS

-186 PKDNYAP
+186 PKDNYSP
-193 PTPEEGVIDSPA
+193 PSPEEGVVDSPEDA
-205 EAIKAV
+205 KKAV
-211 RQRYKDGTDGIKI
+211 RQRYKDGADGIKI

-243 DAELLAIVSTAN
+243 DDELNSIVATAN

-290 EVMELMKARG
+290 EVMELMKSKG

-332 KIGPQIESTFA
+332 KIGPQIQSTFA
-343 AAYKA
+343 KAYKA

-379 NKDALKSAT
+379 NQDALKSAT

-397 EDKLGQIK
+397 QDKLGQIK
-405 PGMLADIIAVQENPI
+405 PGMLADIIAVKQNPVE
-420 DDISTVKNV
+420 DISTVENV
-429 SFVMKDGVIYKQ
+429 IFVMKDGVIYKD
-441 NS
+441 NT

>member
-1 LIKIVLLN
+1 
-9 ISKRIEI
+9 
-16 KIMKKI
+16 MKKI
-22 SLFLALLAP
+22 DLLFVLLIS
-31 GIIYADILLHVG
+31 GLTNADTLLHVG
-43 NLIDTD
+43 NLLDTN

-61 NGNKIS
+61 AGNKIS
-67 EVTKGYAIPNK
+67 EVTKGYATPKK
-78 DDEIINLKQS
+78 DDEVVNLKQS
-88 YVMPGFMDMHVH
+88 YVLPGFMDMHVH
-100 LAQEYVPKAERES
+100 LAQEYVPKAERQS
-113 KIEPEYRTLFAANAA
+113 KIEPEYRALFAANAA
-128 SKTLMAGFTT
+128 TKTLMAGFTS

-193 PTPEEGVIDSPA
+193 PTPEEGVIDSPE

-243 DAELLAIVSTAN
+243 DAELVAIVTTAN

-290 EVMELMKARG
+290 EVMDLMKARG

-332 KIGPQIESTFA
+332 KIGPQIQSTFA
-343 AAYKA
+343 EAYKA

-364 DNWQEFILMTNAGMT
+364 DNWQEFILMTNAGMS

-388 IETAKLLRI
+388 IETAKLLKV

-405 PGMLADIIAVQENPI
+405 PGMLADIIAVQKNPI
-420 DDISTVKNV
+420 EDISTVENV

-441 NS
+441 SS